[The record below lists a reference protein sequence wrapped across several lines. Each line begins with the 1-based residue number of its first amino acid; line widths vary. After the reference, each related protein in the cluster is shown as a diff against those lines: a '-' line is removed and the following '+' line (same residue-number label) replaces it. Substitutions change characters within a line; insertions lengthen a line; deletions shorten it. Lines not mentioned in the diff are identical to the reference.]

1 MARFTIQN
9 GNMAHIIWAIST
21 LLHRVEFIIDN
32 LSIGIHMIS
41 YATYHIQNIQSRGLS
56 LSHPFLQYLAHDR
69 NVSLMQPLQTSE
81 IALKSLKTNKIEFG
95 IDDNPTNDQVSAAID
110 RIQYKKGGKTFTGRA
125 LEVAKGLFKHEEG
138 RKEVMILLTGES

>member
-1 MARFTIQN
+1 M
-9 GNMAHIIWAIST
+9 
-21 LLHRVEFIIDN
+21 
-32 LSIGIHMIS
+32 
-41 YATYHIQNIQSRGLS
+41 
-56 LSHPFLQYLAHDR
+56 QYLAHDR